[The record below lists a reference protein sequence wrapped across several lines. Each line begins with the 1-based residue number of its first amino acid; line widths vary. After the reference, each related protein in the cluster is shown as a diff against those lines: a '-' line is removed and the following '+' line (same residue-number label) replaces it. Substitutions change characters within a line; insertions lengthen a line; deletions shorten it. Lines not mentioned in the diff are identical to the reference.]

1 MKFIFG
7 EGFQRTLGGSM
18 MVAGTAIGA
27 GMLALPMTSAGMWF
41 NWSMVLMLLSWFC
54 MLRASQAIL
63 EVNLLF
69 EPGDS
74 LHTLVQNT
82 LGSFWSVLNGFSV
95 AFVLYTLVYAYV
107 SSGGSVVQHALQSSW
122 GITPPRVL
130 TSLIFTILLTAC
142 VWWSSKAVD
151 RLSAILMGGMVITF
165 LLSIGGMIGQARLD
179 SMLGLDGQSG
189 EFIFIFGAAS
199 TYLTS
204 FCFHASVPSL
214 IKYLGKDARTINS
227 CLRIGTVI
235 ALLCYVVWIAAADG
249 IIPRD
254 DFKHITNVGDLVAA
268 SGTSL
273 GGIIVKGLSLQP
285 RDGNPCPRI
294 VETTAGMLNA
304 VGLQN
309 DGVEAFC
316 KEKLPRLPWQ
326 QLPVI
331 ANLYATSPAEFGEL
345 AARLNEEEGVA
356 ALEVNVSCPNV
367 KSGGILFGQ
376 DPKLAA
382 AVTRAARDAAPNKP
396 LIIKLSPNVTDIA
409 LMARSVQDAGADM
422 ISCINTLSGMAVDVA
437 RRKPRLA
444 NVIGGLS
451 GPAIKPVALRCV
463 WQVCKAV
470 DIPVIGLGGICSA
483 EDVLEFILVG
493 AHAVQIGTANFI
505 SPDRAFEIVKELPAV
520 CRQLGVTSLD
530 ELRGSLKTA

>member
-1 MKFIFG
+1 MN
-7 EGFQRTLGGSM
+7 QHSMDLSVTLKGP
-18 MVAGTAIGA
+18 T
-27 GMLALPMTSAGMWF
+27 
-41 NWSMVLMLLSWFC
+41 
-54 MLRASQAIL
+54 Q
-63 EVNLLF
+63 
-69 EPGDS
+69 S
-74 LHTLVQNT
+74 LHLKN
-82 LGSFWSVLNGFSV
+82 
-95 AFVLYTLVYAYV
+95 
-107 SSGGSVVQHALQSSW
+107 
-122 GITPPRVL
+122 PVL
-130 TSLIFTILLTAC
+130 TASGTF
-142 VWWSSKAVD
+142 
-151 RLSAILMGGMVITF
+151 GYGM
-165 LLSIGGMIGQARLD
+165 
-179 SMLGLDGQSG
+179 
-189 EFIFIFGAAS
+189 EFAP
-199 TYLTS
+199 Y
-204 FCFHASVPSL
+204 
-214 IKYLGKDARTINS
+214 
-227 CLRIGTVI
+227 
-235 ALLCYVVWIAAADG
+235 
-249 IIPRD
+249 
-254 DFKHITNVGDLVAA
+254 GDL
-268 SGTSL
+268 TSL
-273 GGIIVKGLSLQP
+273 GGIIVKGLSLLP

-326 QLPVI
+326 HLPVI

-345 AARLNEEEGVA
+345 AARLDAEEGVA

-376 DPKLAA
+376 DPGLAA
-382 AVTRAARDAAPNKP
+382 AVTRAVRDAAPNKP

-437 RRKPRLA
+437 RRTPRLA

-463 WQVCKAV
+463 WQVCNAV
-470 DIPVIGLGGICSA
+470 KIPVIGIGGITCA
-483 EDVLEFILVG
+483 QDVLEFILVG
-493 AHAVQIGTANFI
+493 AYAVEVGTMNFI